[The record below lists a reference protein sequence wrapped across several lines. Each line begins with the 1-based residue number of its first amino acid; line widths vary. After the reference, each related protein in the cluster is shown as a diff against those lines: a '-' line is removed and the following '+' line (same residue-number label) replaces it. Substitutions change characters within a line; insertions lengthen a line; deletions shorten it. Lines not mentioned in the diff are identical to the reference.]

1 MVPVSA
7 RSRGEGVAYI
17 DRVLSLHVVHGPD
30 QGKRFLLPEN
40 QPQLIGRS
48 SESLP
53 ITDRSV
59 SRRHAELTPDG
70 SRWFIRDID
79 SANGT
84 FVNSQRIDGRVEL
97 APGDQIR
104 VGSTLL
110 AFAIEPDQAR
120 PSSPI
125 RVLGPEEFDAV
136 VEKAVLPTS
145 FDELAGEGTAAP
157 AAEMSFAG
165 DSQPAA
171 AHHLRIIYDLT
182 AITGR
187 TVERGELLG
196 RVMDL
201 IFDEFRPD
209 RGFILLQDDPNERP
223 DPVVIRYRNRPKTLD
238 EGHIPVSRTIVQH
251 VLRKGEGILSSNA
264 MNDTRFRS
272 GDSVQRYG
280 IRSAVC
286 VPIKSKERI
295 FGVIHIDSSVADM
308 SFSEDQLRL
317 LGAIGMHAGL
327 ALTTSEL
334 ISSRVSTERLAAIGE
349 TVASLSHAI
358 KNILQGLRG
367 GADAVELALNRKD
380 LALAREA
387 WPIVGRNLDRIYSLT
402 MNMLAFSKQRE
413 PEVDMQNPHAVIR
426 EAMELVQGQ
435 CEKRKV
441 ALQLDLDPA
450 VPPVPLDGNAVHQAL
465 MNLLSNAMEAV
476 ADKTGVIT
484 VGSRYLPH
492 DHVVEIQVADN
503 GPGVARADRERI
515 FEPFHSSKGH
525 RGTGLGL
532 AVARKIAREHG
543 GDVVLAPAEAVGEAR
558 RGALFVLRLPTDQP
572 HVDLS
577 ETKVPGS
584 GSDSSEWGAV

>member
-1 MVPVSA
+1 M
-7 RSRGEGVAYI
+7 
-17 DRVLSLHVVHGPD
+17 LSLHVLHGPD
-30 QGKRFLLPEN
+30 LGKRFLLPEN

-53 ITDRSV
+53 ISDRSV

-84 FVNSQRIDGRVEL
+84 FVNGQRIDGRVEL
-97 APGDQIR
+97 SPGDQIR
-104 VGSTLL
+104 CGSTLFT
-110 AFAIEPDQAR
+110 FAIEQDQAR

-125 RVLGPEEFDAV
+125 RVFGPEDIDAI

-145 FDELAGEGTAAP
+145 FDDLAGEGTRVP
-157 AAEMSFAG
+157 AEESG
-165 DSQPAA
+165 HDPRAA
-171 AHHLRIIYDLT
+171 AVHHLRIIYDLT
-182 AITGR
+182 AITGK
-187 TVERGELLG
+187 TVERGELLN

-223 DPVVIRYRNRPKTLD
+223 DPVVIRYRSRPRTED

-295 FGVIHIDSSVADM
+295 FGVIHIDSSVADR
-308 SFSEDQLRL
+308 SFDEDQLRL

-380 LALAREA
+380 LNLAKEA

-413 PEVDMQNPHAVIR
+413 PEVDLQNPHAVIR
-426 EAMELVQGQ
+426 EAIELVQPQ
-435 CEKRKV
+435 CERRKV
-441 ALQLDLDPA
+441 TLRLDLDPA
-450 VPPVPLDGNAVHQAL
+450 VPAVPLDGSAIHQAL

-476 ADKTGVIT
+476 ADRTGVIT
-484 VGSRYLPH
+484 IGSRYLAEE
-492 DHVVEIQVADN
+492 HVVEIHVADN
-503 GPGVARADRERI
+503 GPGVARRDRERI

-532 AVARKIAREHG
+532 AVARKLAREHG
-543 GDVVLAPAEAVGEAR
+543 GDVVLAPAVEEGGER
-558 RGALFVLRLPTDQP
+558 PPGAMFVLRLPTDQP

-577 ETKVPGS
+577 ETKAPPPSS
-584 GSDSSEWGAV
+584 GDTKWGVV